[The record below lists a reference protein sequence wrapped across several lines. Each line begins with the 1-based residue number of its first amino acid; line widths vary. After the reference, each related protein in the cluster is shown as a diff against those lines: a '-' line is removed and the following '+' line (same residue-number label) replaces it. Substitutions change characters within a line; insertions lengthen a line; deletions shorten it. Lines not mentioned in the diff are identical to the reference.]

1 MKEGLQDNILVQM
14 LVVMLFLSAASSSEV
29 YASTNVSSTE
39 IITEGVD
46 LGNPFYEEHY
56 KAMLGVPEI
65 SKSFTGNF
73 TGEGIPNGNLNV
85 SADVNFIRTFRDNG
99 TTFLHG
105 YTQLISENGDT
116 AGYNFNAFTNYNSD
130 GTSQGSGAVTF
141 NEKATGELSFL
152 SNTIGIYKNFVDSSG
167 NGTFP
172 DVAVEVDNLSVRVH
186 GL

>member
-1 MKEGLQDNILVQM
+1 MKGGLYDNILVLM
-14 LVVMLFLSAASSSEV
+14 LGPALVMLFLPAASSYEV
-29 YASTNVSSTE
+29 NASTNVTSTE
-39 IITEGVD
+39 IITEAVD

-65 SKSFTGNF
+65 SNQSFTGNF
-73 TGEGIPNGNLNV
+73 TGEGILNGNLNV
-85 SADVNFIRTFRDNG
+85 SADVNFIRTFRDND

-130 GTSQGSGAVTF
+130 GTSQGSGAATF
-141 NEKATGELSFL
+141 NEEATGELSFL

-167 NGTFP
+167 DGTF
-172 DVAVEVDNLSVRVH
+172 LMWQWK
-186 GL
+186 